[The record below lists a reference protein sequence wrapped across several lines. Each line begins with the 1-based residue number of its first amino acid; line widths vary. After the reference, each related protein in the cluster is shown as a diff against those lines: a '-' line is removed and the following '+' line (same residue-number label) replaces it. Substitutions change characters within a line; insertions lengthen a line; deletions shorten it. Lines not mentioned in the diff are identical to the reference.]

1 MTKKTILN
9 TRAGIATIVGGPN
22 VGKST
27 LINRII
33 GSKISIVSPKV
44 QTTRSRI
51 RGICV
56 IGSAQLVVS
65 DTPGIFRGAS
75 RRLDRAMIDAAWHS
89 VREADAIVFLID
101 AGRGLDVNA
110 LSIIDELTQL
120 GLRVLLA
127 INKVDS
133 VKPENL
139 LPLTESIRTTIS
151 VDDIFMIS
159 ALNGDGVKDLVT
171 QIIELLPRGPWL
183 YPEDQISDVSD
194 MFLASEIT
202 REKLFLQLHQE
213 IPYALAVETTNW
225 SELRDKSLRIE
236 QVVYVTR
243 NTYKS
248 IVLGKNGSRIKS
260 VGTNARRD
268 LQKLFSRK
276 IHLFLHVKVRD
287 SCSEDIEHI
296 RTLGLKFDV

>member
-89 VREADAIVFLID
+89 VRDADAIVFLID

-120 GLRVLLA
+120 LL
-127 INKVDS
+127 
-133 VKPENL
+133 
-139 LPLTESIRTTIS
+139 
-151 VDDIFMIS
+151 
-159 ALNGDGVKDLVT
+159 
-171 QIIELLPRGPWL
+171 
-183 YPEDQISDVSD
+183 ISDCWWKNPMLVNPVADVVSIN
-194 MFLASEIT
+194 MFGGSINASYI
-202 REKLFLQLHQE
+202 F
-213 IPYALAVETTNW
+213 
-225 SELRDKSLRIE
+225 S
-236 QVVYVTR
+236 
-243 NTYKS
+243 
-248 IVLGKNGSRIKS
+248 KS
-260 VGTNARRD
+260 VGVFESLVNTFA
-268 LQKLFSRK
+268 L
-276 IHLFLHVKVRD
+276 
-287 SCSEDIEHI
+287 
-296 RTLGLKFDV
+296 